1 MFVCFLE
8 EKKLPTKFYITSDIH
23 TSENIASLFF
33 SCYFLWIHFKK
44 GGVSLKNEKHKYASK
59 SIR

>member
-23 TSENIASLFF
+23 TSENIASLFLVVIF
-33 SCYFLWIHFKK
+33 YGYI
-44 GGVSLKNEKHKYASK
+44 LKRAEYL
-59 SIR
+59 